1 MDEATS
7 ACVDPNMIDAVR
19 TEVETRAKEQHVAG
33 QYSIQRYWT
42 RGAPLLVS
50 SARHFQPR
58 ALVYINHE
66 SAAIEALL
74 VGAAKMVGTSDQ
86 LSSR

>member
-1 MDEATS
+1 MDEVTF

-19 TEVETRAKEQHVAG
+19 TDVEASAEEQHVAG
-33 QYSIQRYWT
+33 HYSIQRHRM

-50 SARHFQPR
+50 SARHFQSR

-66 SAAIEALL
+66 SAAIEALR
-74 VGAAKMVGTSDQ
+74 VGASKMVRASDQ
-86 LSSR
+86 LTSY

>member
-66 SAAIEALL
+66 SAAIEALR
-74 VGAAKMVGTSDQ
+74 VGATKMVRTSDQ